1 MGGAKIIL
9 PEKNRKK
16 YLCSGDGKIWEKIE
30 NKQKNIIVQATKSF
44 ASAFASR
51 IAQKQEF
58 HLGKFYLPQ
67 EKYYAMLVQSLH
79 ADKYIIIICFVC
91 ALNHRKTFSVHLFAE
106 ISWSNQRLAI
116 QALLIT

>member
-1 MGGAKIIL
+1 MFNTRWKGGKKI
-9 PEKNRKK
+9 RK
-16 YLCSGDGKIWEKIE
+16 STFPHGVWEKIE

-106 ISWSNQRLAI
+106 HSWNNQRLAI

>member
-1 MGGAKIIL
+1 MERGEKI
-9 PEKNRKK
+9 RK
-16 YLCSGDGKIWEKIE
+16 STFPHGDGKIWEKIE

-106 ISWSNQRLAI
+106 HSWNNQRLAI